1 MINTKKMYLLL
12 WVVLTAFNTAHAQT
26 QYVSDELEVTMRT
39 GPANDRKIVAV
50 LKSGTAVQVLD
61 VDRDNGYSR
70 VRGPGGKEGWVLSR
84 YLMDDASAREQL
96 LAAARQVTD
105 LQRKNTDL
113 QQELTQIDQLQATT
127 DRLQRENS
135 GLSTELD
142 EIRKTA
148 SDTLS
153 INEENK
159 SLKEAISNLIREKDS
174 IERENIALKDNTEQQ
189 WFIRGAGVILA
200 GIVIGLI
207 IPKIRWR
214 RRRGWGEL

>member
-1 MINTKKMYLLL
+1 MTKTKKMCLLL
-12 WVVLTAFNTAHAQT
+12 WIALATSTMAHAQT
-26 QYVSDELEVTMRT
+26 QYVSDELEITMRT

-50 LKSGTAVQVLD
+50 LKSGTAVEVLD
-61 VDRDNGYSR
+61 VDRDNDYSR
-70 VRGPGGKEGWVLSR
+70 VRTAGGKEGWVLSR

-96 LAAARQVTD
+96 VAATRQVTD
-105 LQRKNTDL
+105 LQRQNTNL
-113 QQELTQIDQLQATT
+113 QQELTQIDQLQASV
-127 DRLQRENS
+127 DSLKRENT

-142 EIRKTA
+142 EIRKA
-148 SDTLS
+148 AADTLS

-174 IERENIALKDNTEQQ
+174 IEQENITLKDNTEQQ
-189 WFIRGAGVILA
+189 WFIRGAGVVLA